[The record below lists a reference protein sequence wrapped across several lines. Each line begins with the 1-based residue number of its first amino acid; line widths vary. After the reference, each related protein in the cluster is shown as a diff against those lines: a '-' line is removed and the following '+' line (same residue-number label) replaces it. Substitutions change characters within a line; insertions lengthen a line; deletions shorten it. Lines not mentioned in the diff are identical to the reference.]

1 VSLGVVVN
9 QNAERFYDEGEDFWP
24 KRYAIWGRLI
34 AQQPQQIGYSIIDSK
49 AIGRFMPPVFEAIVA
64 DTLPELAAKLELNV
78 EKFMQTL
85 NTFNA
90 SCVPGDFN
98 HTVLD
103 NCHTQG
109 IEPAKTHWA
118 RTIDVAPFYAY
129 PLRPGVTFTYL
140 GLKTDETTAV
150 HFAGVP
156 SPNLFAAGE
165 IMAGNVL
172 GKGYTAGVGMT
183 IGTFF
188 GRQAGAHAAVAA
200 GKVGDIS

>member
-1 VSLGVVVN
+1 MCSSDL
-9 QNAERFYDEGEDFWP
+9 
-24 KRYAIWGRLI
+24 
-34 AQQPQQIGYSIIDSK
+34 
-49 AIGRFMPPVFEAIVA
+49 
-64 DTLPELAAKLELNV
+64 
-78 EKFMQTL
+78 
-85 NTFNA
+85 FNA
-90 SCVPGDFN
+90 SYVPGDFN